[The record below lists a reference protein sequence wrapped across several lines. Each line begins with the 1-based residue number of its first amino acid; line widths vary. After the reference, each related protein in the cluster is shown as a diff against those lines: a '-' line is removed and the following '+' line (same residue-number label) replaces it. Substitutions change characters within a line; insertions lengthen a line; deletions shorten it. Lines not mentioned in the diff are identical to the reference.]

1 MLCFSLPYVK
11 NMINKGGLVQARDF
25 GGAGGDCDYFNAQKK
40 CPVAA
45 ETFTKALSSLGG

>member
-45 ETFTKALSSLGG
+45 DTFTKALSSLGG